1 MLPATKKEEV
11 GEMAIATT
19 DRKIEVGI
27 VPNGEVAP
35 KPEVPEVKGARIWGL
50 LRISVGWVF
59 LWSFLDK
66 AFALGFTTGRAES
79 GAIDFFGPAAWI
91 NGGSPTEGFLQFG
104 VHTKGFFVDLYQG
117 LAGAAWVDWVY
128 MLSMLLIGVGLIFG
142 IGTRLA
148 AIGGILWMAMFYTA
162 SAVWPEH
169 NPFMDEHV
177 IYAIVLAGVAYVGA
191 GRFLGLGRWWER
203 TALVQRAPFL
213 K

>member
-1 MLPATKKEEV
+1 
-11 GEMAIATT
+11 MAIATT
-19 DRKIEVGI
+19 DRKSEVEIAPYG
-27 VPNGEVAP
+27 VTALKPEV
-35 KPEVPEVKGARIWGL
+35 PEVPEVKGARIWAV
-50 LRISVGWVF
+50 LRISIGWVF

-66 AFALGFTTGRAES
+66 LFALGFTTGRAES

-104 VHTKGFFVDLYQG
+104 VHTKGFLVDFYQG
-117 LAGAAWVDWVY
+117 LAGGAWVDWVF
-128 MLSMLLIGVGLIFG
+128 MLSLLFIGLGLIFG
-142 IGTRLA
+142 IATRLA
-148 AIGGILWMAMFYTA
+148 AIGGIVWMAILYSA

-191 GRFLGLGRWWER
+191 GRYFGFGRWWEQ
-203 TALVQRAPFL
+203 TALVKRAPFL